1 MTGRLKSLIFLI
13 LLIGIWEAGSRAELW
28 PDYLFPSPS
37 AIGSTLIDGVKDGS
51 ILIGIGVSLWRIL
64 LGYGL
69 SVVGGVLLGL
79 LIGRVQ
85 VLDQTLGVLLVGLQ
99 SLPSIAWFPLAILWF
114 GLSEGAI
121 LFIVV
126 MGAFQSI
133 VIATDAGVRGISP
146 LYVNVARNLGAKG
159 FQFYWRLLI
168 PATLPAIVTGMKQG
182 WAFAWRSLIAG
193 EMIFGNL
200 GLGYLLMKGRELN
213 NMDEVLAVM
222 VVIIVFGLCVDQLL
236 FRRVEKKIHQRWGMI
251 GT

>member
-1 MTGRLKSLIFLI
+1 LI
-13 LLIGIWEAGSRAELW
+13 LLIGIWEAGSKAELW
-28 PDYLFPSPS
+28 PGFLFPAPS

-51 ILIGIGVSLWRIL
+51 ILIGMGVSLWRIL

-79 LIGRVQ
+79 LIGRVRI
-85 VLDQTLGVLLVGLQ
+85 LDQTLGVLLVGLQ

-236 FRRVEKKIHQRWGMI
+236 FRRMERKIHQRWGMT
-251 GT
+251 GA

>member
-1 MTGRLKSLIFLI
+1 M
-13 LLIGIWEAGSRAELW
+13 
-28 PDYLFPSPS
+28 
-37 AIGSTLIDGVKDGS
+37 
-51 ILIGIGVSLWRIL
+51 SLWRIL